1 MKGTLFDQDTYL
13 YSFVWHPSNASQV
26 TATCMCSALEMLKNY
41 RHQVQVQIQCW
52 DRPAWYH
59 TAMCKCMEGDTPET
73 IAATMK
79 VRVLE
84 RCSTAYNTTKDESHT
99 NV

>member
-13 YSFVWHPSNASQV
+13 YSLVWHPSNASQV
-26 TATCMCSALEMLKNY
+26 TAHCVCSALGMLKNY

-59 TAMCKCMEGDTPET
+59 TPMCDCMEGHTPET
-73 IAATMK
+73 IAAT
-79 VRVLE
+79 LE
-84 RCSTAYNTTKDESHT
+84 AQVAMQYGTLRTQK
-99 NV
+99 